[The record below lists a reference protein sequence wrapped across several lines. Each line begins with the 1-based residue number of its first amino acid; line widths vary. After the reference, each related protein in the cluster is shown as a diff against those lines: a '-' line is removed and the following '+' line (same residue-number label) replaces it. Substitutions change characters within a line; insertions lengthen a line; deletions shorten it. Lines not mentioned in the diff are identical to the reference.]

1 MAIRRI
7 ALGVALLCALPALA
21 QDDFAAVEVKSADL
35 GHGLYM
41 LTGRGGNIVA
51 STGDD
56 GTFVVDDQYAPLTEK
71 IVAAL
76 KAIDARPVRFVL
88 NTHWHTD
95 HTGGNENLGKAGAVI
110 VAHDNV
116 RTRMSSDQFITAL
129 KREVPASPKPAL
141 PLVTFSEG
149 VTLHLN
155 GETVEVTHVPHAHT
169 DGDAL
174 VYFRGADLLHM
185 GDVGWFG
192 YYPFIDASSGGTIDG
207 FIAGVERGIALAGE
221 GTQVVP
227 GHGPVGDRKAL
238 QDFHAMLV
246 AARASVARLKA
257 AGKSLEETI
266 AAKPTAQWDDTL
278 GKGFTK
284 PEQFIA
290 YIYSTLP

>member
-21 QDDFAAVEVKSADL
+21 QDDFATVEVKSADL

-257 AGKSLEETI
+257 AGKSLEGTI